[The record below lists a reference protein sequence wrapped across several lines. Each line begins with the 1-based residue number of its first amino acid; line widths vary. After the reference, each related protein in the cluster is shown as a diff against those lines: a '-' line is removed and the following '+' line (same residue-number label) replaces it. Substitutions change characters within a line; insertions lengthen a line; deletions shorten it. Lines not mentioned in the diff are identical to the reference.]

1 MIESYWYQRPAC
13 LTIFSSLA
21 GRCSSIDTLAA
32 RQLSNRFGIH
42 YEYLKPMSNGFYFAS
57 IILIGCY
64 QSPYGAAKKCSWA
77 GRVDFIQIGL
87 LDRRK
92 FVFLN
97 DSYCHLFPF

>member
-42 YEYLKPMSNGFYFAS
+42 YDPKPNGFYFAS
-57 IILIGCY
+57 IILIGRK
-64 QSPYGAAKKCSWA
+64 QSPFGAAKKCGRA
-77 GRVDFIQIGL
+77 GASTSSKSDSIIAANLF
-87 LDRRK
+87 
-92 FVFLN
+92 FLN